1 MNKKMFVAPL
11 LVLGLLFVAG
21 CGKKEAPPEQA
32 TAKPEAAAAPA
43 AKIDPATVATVSGT
57 VKFDGA
63 VPKAQKIDMS
73 QDPACKGANET
84 ETVVVDNGNLAN
96 VFIYVKDGLGNY
108 AFDVPKDPVKLDQQ
122 GCRYHPHVLG
132 VMAGQTVQIN
142 NDDNTTHNI
151 HPSPKDNREWNESQP
166 PKGAPIAKDFARQ
179 EVLIP
184 VKCNQHPWMK
194 MYIGVVKNPFF
205 AVTGK
210 DGKYELKGL
219 PPGTYTIAAVHEKFG
234 EQTQTVTVAAK
245 DSKSQN
251 FTFKAGAGGAGGL

>member
-1 MNKKMFVAPL
+1 MNKRMYFASL
-11 LVLGLLFVAG
+11 LVLGLMFIAG

-32 TAKPEAAAAPA
+32 AAKPETAAAPA

-63 VPKAQKIDMS
+63 APKAQKIDMS
-73 QDPACKGANET
+73 QDPACKGTNET
-84 ETVVVDNGNLAN
+84 ETVVVEGGNLEN

-108 AFDVPKDPVKLDQQ
+108 AFDVPKDPAKLDQM

-132 VMAGQTVQIN
+132 VMAGQTVQIVN
-142 NDDNTTHNI
+142 SDNTTHNI

-245 DSKSQN
+245 DSKTQN
-251 FTFKAGAGGAGGL
+251 FTFKAGMGGAGGQ